1 MGQQQAAIRPDVCP
15 GKSESDEYARLFR
28 ELSPETKRRFVAWME
43 WAVSDGRPETD
54 PRNCDPWWQEFE
66 RRRQTL

>member
-1 MGQQQAAIRPDVCP
+1 MRQQQAAIRMPAPADA
-15 GKSESDEYARLFR
+15 ESDEYARLFR
-28 ELSPETKRRFVAWME
+28 ELSPETKRRFVAWMK